1 MPDEGSYLDISLRK
15 IAKGAGIGFTGT
27 FIGMALGYLSR
38 MIIARWL
45 GAADYGLICLGFA
58 AMTIAA
64 TLSLVGLPSGIVR
77 YVSFYKGKGNKGRIK
92 GTIIS
97 ALKISIPIS
106 LILTLL
112 VFCFADWISVNIF
125 HESRLTSVLRIFS
138 VGIPFWVVASVLIAA
153 TVGFQDLQYRVY
165 VNDIFQNVFKL
176 VAITVLILLGF
187 GVTGAAW
194 GWVLAIV
201 LMPFLALYFLER
213 KVFSVLSPEV
223 RAVPMGRE
231 LFSFSLPLIFAGIA
245 GLIMGWT
252 DTLMLGYFGGA
263 SDVGVYN
270 AALPTAK
277 LLSVFLGSFGSIFMP
292 VASELYARGAIE
304 DLRKVYSA
312 VTKWVFSLVLP
323 ASLLMALFSDW
334 VLRIMFG
341 AEYVVG
347 ARALSVLALGYLIIC
362 VMGPSAQVLQAYGKT
377 RVVMGNG
384 FFGAGA
390 NILLNYLLI
399 PAYGVDGAAVATGI
413 SLVIVNT
420 LHLFFVYRVGRMQPF
435 RMSYVKPLLASS
447 AAFLIVYAMTK
458 HVVGVSLISLVEMFF
473 VFLTLYF
480 LLLLLFKSFE
490 EEDLAVMRAI
500 DQRLGTRSDWVRE
513 IIKRF
518 L

>member
-1 MPDEGSYLDISLRK
+1 M
-15 IAKGAGIGFTGT
+15 
-27 FIGMALGYLSR
+27 
-38 MIIARWL
+38 
-45 GAADYGLICLGFA
+45 
-58 AMTIAA
+58 
-64 TLSLVGLPSGIVR
+64 
-77 YVSFYKGKGNKGRIK
+77 
-92 GTIIS
+92 
-97 ALKISIPIS
+97 
-106 LILTLL
+106 
-112 VFCFADWISVNIF
+112 
-125 HESRLTSVLRIFS
+125 
-138 VGIPFWVVASVLIAA
+138 
-153 TVGFQDLQYRVY
+153 
-165 VNDIFQNVFKL
+165 
-176 VAITVLILLGF
+176 
-187 GVTGAAW
+187 
-194 GWVLAIV
+194 
-201 LMPFLALYFLER
+201 
-213 KVFSVLSPEV
+213 
-223 RAVPMGRE
+223 
-231 LFSFSLPLIFAGIA
+231 
-245 GLIMGWT
+245 
-252 DTLMLGYFGGA
+252 
-263 SDVGVYN
+263 
-270 AALPTAK
+270 
-277 LLSVFLGSFGSIFMP
+277 
-292 VASELYARGAIE
+292 
-304 DLRKVYSA
+304 
-312 VTKWVFSLVLP
+312 FSLVLP

-420 LHLFFVYRVGRMQPF
+420 LHLFFVYRVGRKQPF

-447 AAFLIVYAMTK
+447 VAFLIVYAMTK
-458 HVVGVSLISLVEMFF
+458 YVVGVSLASLVGMFF

-490 EEDLAVMRAI
+490 DVDLAVMRAI